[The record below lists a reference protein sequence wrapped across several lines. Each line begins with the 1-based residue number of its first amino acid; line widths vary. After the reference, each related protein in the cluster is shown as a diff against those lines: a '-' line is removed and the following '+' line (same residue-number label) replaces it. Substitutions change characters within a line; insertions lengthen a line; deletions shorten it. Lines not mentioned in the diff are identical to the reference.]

1 MTEGW
6 FVYAQCRVQERK
18 WSKENELEIKL
29 VNVELLSEIKE
40 KAIRSV
46 CVNIELEDLT
56 TDVINRI
63 QALAEDNAGKHN
75 LKIVVNDSS
84 EGYAVSLRSK
94 KFKISLVEDFING
107 LKQIP
112 MLEIQIN

>member
-6 FVYAQCRVQERK
+6 FVHAQCRVQERK
-18 WSKENELEIKL
+18 WSKDNELEIKL
-29 VNVELLSEIKE
+29 VNLDLLSEIKE

-46 CVNIELEDLT
+46 CVSIELEDLT
-56 TDVINRI
+56 SDIINSI
-63 QALAEDNAGKHN
+63 QALAEKNEGRHN
-75 LKIVVNDSS
+75 LKLIVNDSS

-94 KFKISLVEDFING
+94 KFKINLNEEFIMG

-112 MLEIQIN
+112 MLEIQVN